1 MTIWGKIIGSATGF
15 AFGGPIGALLGGVAG
30 HAIDKFKTKQK
41 LPEELALK
49 QIGFTIGVIVLS
61 AKMAKADG
69 KVTKS
74 EIKAFKEKINVPDNE
89 IKNVARLWDQ
99 AKKTTD
105 GFEVYAKQIS
115 NLLEKNSS
123 VLEELLNLLVII
135 AEADGKITKLEKI
148 YLKNVSN
155 IFGFSD
161 QDFERICSSKLN
173 KNTDPYQT
181 LGVLKDTPLEE
192 IKKKWKILAMKH
204 HPDRLISQGIPQDLI
219 EKNTYRLKEINNA
232 WDLIKNKKYDLNA

>member
-15 AFGGPIGALLGGVAG
+15 ALGGPIGALLGGAAG
-30 HAIDKFKTKQK
+30 HALDKFKTKQK
-41 LPEELALK
+41 LPQELALK

-135 AEADGKITKLEKI
+135 AEADGKITNQEKL
-148 YLKNVSN
+148 YLKEVSN

-161 QDFERICSSKLN
+161 QDFERICSSKLD
-173 KNTDPYQT
+173 KHIDPYQT
-181 LGVLKDTPLEE
+181 LGVLKDAPLEE
-192 IKKKWKILAMKH
+192 IKNKWKTLAIKH
-204 HPDRLISQGIPQDLI
+204 HPDRLIAQGIPQDII
-219 EKNTYRLKEINNA
+219 ETNTYRLKEINNA

>member
-15 AFGGPIGALLGGVAG
+15 AFGGPIGALLGGAAG
-30 HAIDKFKTKQK
+30 HALDKFKIKQK

-61 AKMAKADG
+61 AKMSKADG

-99 AKKTTD
+99 AKKTTY
-105 GFEVYAKQIS
+105 GFEIYAKQIS
-115 NLLEKNSS
+115 NLLKKNSS

-148 YLKNVSN
+148 YLKEVGN

-173 KNTDPYQT
+173 RHIDPYQT
-181 LGVLKDTPLEE
+181 LGVSKDTPLEE
-192 IKKKWKILAMKH
+192 IKKKWKTLAINH
-204 HPDRLISQGIPQDLI
+204 HPDRLIAQGIPQDII
-219 EKNTYRLKEINNA
+219 ETNTYRLKEINNA
-232 WDLIKNKKYDLNA
+232 WDLIKRRV

>member
-1 MTIWGKIIGSATGF
+1 MTIWGKIIGSAAGF
-15 AFGGPIGALLGGVAG
+15 ALGGPIGALLGGAAG
-30 HAIDKFKTKQK
+30 HALDKFKTKEK
-41 LPEELALK
+41 LPEKLALK

-115 NLLEKNSS
+115 ILLEKKSS
-123 VLEELLNLLVII
+123 VLEELLNLFVII
-135 AEADGKITKLEKI
+135 AEADGKITNLEKI
-148 YLKNVSN
+148 YLKEVSN
-155 IFGFSD
+155 IFGFSK
-161 QDFERICSSKLN
+161 QDFERICSSKLD
-173 KNTDPYQT
+173 KHIDPYQT
-181 LGVLKDTPLEE
+181 LGVLKDAPLEE
-192 IKKKWKILAMKH
+192 IKNKWKTLAMKH
-204 HPDRLISQGIPQDLI
+204 HPDKLISQGIPQDII
-219 EKNTYRLKEINNA
+219 ETNTYRLKEINNA

>member
-15 AFGGPIGALLGGVAG
+15 AFGGPIGALLGGAAG
-30 HAIDKFKTKQK
+30 HALDKFKTKEK

-135 AEADGKITKLEKI
+135 AEADGKITNLEKI
-148 YLKNVSN
+148 YLKEVSD
-155 IFGFSD
+155 IFGFSE
-161 QDFERICSSKLN
+161 QDFERICSSKLD
-173 KNTDPYQT
+173 KNIDPYQT
-181 LGVLKDTPLEE
+181 LGVLKNAPLEE
-192 IKKKWKILAMKH
+192 IKNKWKMLAMKH
-204 HPDRLISQGIPQDLI
+204 HPDRLIAQGIPQDII
-219 EKNTYRLKEINNA
+219 ETNTYRLKEINNA

>member
-15 AFGGPIGALLGGVAG
+15 ALGGPLGALLGGVAG
-30 HAIDKFKTKQK
+30 HALDKFKTKQK
-41 LPEELALK
+41 LPEKLALK

-99 AKKTTD
+99 AKETTD

-135 AEADGKITKLEKI
+135 AEADGKITNQEKL
-148 YLKNVSN
+148 YLKEVSN

-161 QDFERICSSKLN
+161 QDFERICYTKLN
-173 KNTDPYQT
+173 TFVDPYKT
-181 LGVLKDTPLEE
+181 LGVSKDAQLEE
-192 IKKKWKILAMKH
+192 IKNRWKTLAMKH
-204 HPDRLISQGIPQDLI
+204 HPDRLIAQGIPQDII
-219 EKNTYRLKEINNA
+219 ETNTYRLKEINNA
-232 WDLIKNKKYDLNA
+232 WDLIKNKKFDLNA

>member
-15 AFGGPIGALLGGVAG
+15 ALGGPIGALLGGAAG
-30 HAIDKFKTKQK
+30 HALDKFKTKEK

-49 QIGFTIGVIVLS
+49 QIGFTFGVIVLS

-135 AEADGKITKLEKI
+135 AEADGKITNLEKI
-148 YLKNVSN
+148 YLKEVSN
-155 IFGFSD
+155 IFGFSE
-161 QDFERICSSKLN
+161 QDFERICSSKLD
-173 KNTDPYQT
+173 KQIDPYQT

-192 IKKKWKILAMKH
+192 IKNKWKTLAMKH
-204 HPDRLISQGIPQDLI
+204 HPDRLIAQGIPQDII
-219 EKNTYRLKEINNA
+219 ETNTYRLKEINNA
-232 WDLIKNKKYDLNA
+232 WDLIKNKKYDYNV

>member
-15 AFGGPIGALLGGVAG
+15 ALGGPIGALLGGAAG
-30 HAIDKFKTKQK
+30 HALDKFKTKQK
-41 LPEELALK
+41 LPQELALK

-135 AEADGKITKLEKI
+135 AEADGKITNLEKI
-148 YLKNVSN
+148 YLKDVSN
-155 IFGFSD
+155 IFGFTE
-161 QDFERICSSKLN
+161 QDFERICSSKLD
-173 KNTDPYQT
+173 KHIDPYQT
-181 LGVLKDTPLEE
+181 LGVLKDAPLEE
-192 IKKKWKILAMKH
+192 IKNKWKTLAMKH
-204 HPDRLISQGIPQDLI
+204 HPDRLIAQGMPQDII
-219 EKNTYRLKEINNA
+219 ENNTYRLKEINNA

>member
-15 AFGGPIGALLGGVAG
+15 AFGGPIGALLGGAAG
-30 HAIDKFKTKQK
+30 HALDKLKTKEK
-41 LPEELALK
+41 LPEQLALK

-74 EIKAFKEKINVPDNE
+74 EIKAFKEKIKVPDNE

-115 NLLEKNSS
+115 NLLEKKSS

-135 AEADGKITKLEKI
+135 AEADGKITNLEKI
-148 YLKNVSN
+148 YLKEVSN
-155 IFGFSD
+155 IFGFSE
-161 QDFERICSSKLN
+161 QDFERICSSKLD
-173 KNTDPYQT
+173 KHIDPYQT
-181 LGVLKDTPLEE
+181 LGVLKDAPLEE
-192 IKKKWKILAMKH
+192 IKNKWKTLAMKH
-204 HPDRLISQGIPQDLI
+204 HPDRLIAQGIPQDII
-219 EKNTYRLKEINNA
+219 ETNTYRLKEINNA

>member
-15 AFGGPIGALLGGVAG
+15 ALGGPIAALLGGVAG
-30 HAIDKFKTKQK
+30 HALDKFKTKQK
-41 LPEELALK
+41 LPEKLALK
-49 QIGFTIGVIVLS
+49 QIGFTIGIIVLS

-135 AEADGKITKLEKI
+135 AEADGKITNLEKI
-148 YLKNVSN
+148 YLKEVSN
-155 IFGFSD
+155 IFGFSE
-161 QDFERICSSKLN
+161 QDFERICSSKLD
-173 KNTDPYQT
+173 KHIDPYQT
-181 LGVLKDTPLEE
+181 LGVLKDAPLEE
-192 IKKKWKILAMKH
+192 IKNKWKTLAMKH
-204 HPDRLISQGIPQDLI
+204 HPDRLIAQGMPQDII
-219 EKNTYRLKEINNA
+219 ENNTYRLKEINNA

>member
-15 AFGGPIGALLGGVAG
+15 ALGGPIGALLGGAAG
-30 HAIDKFKTKQK
+30 HALDKFKTKEK

-115 NLLEKNSS
+115 NLLEKKSS

-148 YLKNVSN
+148 YLKEVSN
-155 IFGFSD
+155 IFGFSE
-161 QDFERICSSKLN
+161 QDFERICSSKLD
-173 KNTDPYQT
+173 KHIDPYQT
-181 LGVLKDTPLEE
+181 LGVLKDAPLEE
-192 IKKKWKILAMKH
+192 IKNKWKTLAMKH
-204 HPDRLISQGIPQDLI
+204 HPDRLIAQGIPQDII
-219 EKNTYRLKEINNA
+219 ETNTYRLKEINNA
-232 WDLIKNKKYDLNA
+232 WDLIKNKKYDLNV

>member
-15 AFGGPIGALLGGVAG
+15 AFGGPIGALSGGAAG
-30 HAIDKFKTKQK
+30 HALDKFQTKQK

-69 KVTKS
+69 KVSKS
-74 EIKAFKEKINVPDNE
+74 EIQAFRKKIKVPDNE

-99 AKKTTD
+99 AKKTTN

-135 AEADGKITKLEKI
+135 AEADGKITDLEKK
-148 YLKNVSN
+148 YLKKVSD
-155 IFGFSD
+155 IFGFSVH
-161 QDFERICSSKLN
+161 DFERICSSKLN
-173 KNTDPYQT
+173 KIADPYQT
-181 LGVLKDTPLEE
+181 LGVSKDTPIEE
-192 IKKKWKILAMKH
+192 IKKKWKTLAMKH
-204 HPDRLISQGIPQDLI
+204 HPDRLISQGMPKDLI
-219 EKNTYRLKEINNA
+219 ETHTYRLKEINNA
-232 WDLIKNKKYDLNA
+232 WDLIQNKK

>member
-15 AFGGPIGALLGGVAG
+15 ALGGPLGALLGGVAG
-30 HAIDKFKTKQK
+30 HALDKFKTKEK
-41 LPEELALK
+41 LPEKLALK

-99 AKKTTD
+99 AKETTD

-115 NLLEKNSS
+115 NLLEKKSS

-135 AEADGKITKLEKI
+135 AEADGKITNLEKI
-148 YLKNVSN
+148 YLKEVSN
-155 IFGFSD
+155 IFGFSE
-161 QDFERICSSKLN
+161 QDFERICSSKLDMHI
-173 KNTDPYQT
+173 DPYQT
-181 LGVLKDTPLEE
+181 LGVLKDAPLEE
-192 IKKKWKILAMKH
+192 IKNKWKTLAMKH
-204 HPDRLISQGIPQDLI
+204 HPDRLIAQGMPQDII
-219 EKNTYRLKEINNA
+219 ENNTYRLKEINNA

>member
-15 AFGGPIGALLGGVAG
+15 ALGGPIGALLGGAAG
-30 HAIDKFKTKQK
+30 HALDKFKTKQK
-41 LPEELALK
+41 LPEKLALK

-135 AEADGKITKLEKI
+135 AEADGKITNLERI
-148 YLKNVSN
+148 YLKKVSN
-155 IFGFSD
+155 IFGFSE
-161 QDFERICSSKLN
+161 QDFERICSSKLD
-173 KNTDPYQT
+173 KHIDPYQT
-181 LGVLKDTPLEE
+181 LGVLKDAPLEE
-192 IKKKWKILAMKH
+192 IKNKWKTLAMKH
-204 HPDRLISQGIPQDLI
+204 HPDRLIAQGIPQDII
-219 EKNTYRLKEINNA
+219 ETNTYRLKEINNA

>member
-15 AFGGPIGALLGGVAG
+15 ALGGPIGALLGGAAG
-30 HAIDKFKTKQK
+30 HALDKFKTKEK

-99 AKKTTD
+99 AKETTD

-135 AEADGKITKLEKI
+135 AEADGKITNLEKI
-148 YLKNVSN
+148 YLKEVSN
-155 IFGFSD
+155 IFGFSE
-161 QDFERICSSKLN
+161 QDFERICSSKLD
-173 KNTDPYQT
+173 KHIDPYQT
-181 LGVLKDTPLEE
+181 LGVLKDAPLEE
-192 IKKKWKILAMKH
+192 IKNKWKTLAMKH
-204 HPDRLISQGIPQDLI
+204 HPDRLIAQGIPQDII
-219 EKNTYRLKEINNA
+219 ETNTYRLKEINNA

>member
-15 AFGGPIGALLGGVAG
+15 AFGGPIGALLGGAAG
-30 HAIDKFKTKQK
+30 HALDKFKTKEK

-115 NLLEKNSS
+115 SLLEKKSS

-148 YLKNVSN
+148 YLKEVSN
-155 IFGFSD
+155 IFGFSE
-161 QDFERICSSKLN
+161 QDFERICSSKLD
-173 KNTDPYQT
+173 KHIDPYQT
-181 LGVLKDTPLEE
+181 LGVLKDAPLEE
-192 IKKKWKILAMKH
+192 IKNKWKTLAMKH
-204 HPDRLISQGIPQDLI
+204 HPDRLIAQGIPQDII
-219 EKNTYRLKEINNA
+219 ETNTYRLKEINNA
-232 WDLIKNKKYDLNA
+232 WDLIKNKKYNLNA

>member
-15 AFGGPIGALLGGVAG
+15 ALGGPIGALLGGAAG
-30 HAIDKFKTKQK
+30 HALDKFKTKEK

-99 AKKTTD
+99 AKETTD

-161 QDFERICSSKLN
+161 PDFERICSSKLN
-173 KNTDPYQT
+173 KYTDPYQT

-232 WDLIKNKKYDLNA
+232 WDLIKNKKYDLNV

>member
-15 AFGGPIGALLGGVAG
+15 ALGGPLGALLGGVAG
-30 HAIDKFKTKQK
+30 HALDKFKTKQK
-41 LPEELALK
+41 LPEKLALK

-99 AKKTTD
+99 AKETTD

-135 AEADGKITKLEKI
+135 AEADGKITNQEKM
-148 YLKNVSN
+148 YLKEVSN

-161 QDFERICSSKLN
+161 QDFERICYSKLN
-173 KNTDPYQT
+173 NYVDPYKT
-181 LGVLKDTPLEE
+181 LGVSKNAPLEE
-192 IKKKWKILAMKH
+192 IKNRWKTLAMKH
-204 HPDRLISQGIPQDLI
+204 HPDRLIAQGMPQDII
-219 EKNTYRLKEINNA
+219 ENNTYRLKEINNS

>member
-15 AFGGPIGALLGGVAG
+15 ALGGPIGALLGGAAG
-30 HAIDKFKTKQK
+30 HALDKFKTKEK

-115 NLLEKNSS
+115 NLLGKNSS

-135 AEADGKITKLEKI
+135 AEADGKITNLEKI
-148 YLKNVSN
+148 YLKEVSN
-155 IFGFSD
+155 IFGFSE
-161 QDFERICSSKLN
+161 QDFERICSSKLD
-173 KNTDPYQT
+173 KHIDPYQT
-181 LGVLKDTPLEE
+181 LGVLKDAPLEE
-192 IKKKWKILAMKH
+192 IKNKWKTLAMKH
-204 HPDRLISQGIPQDLI
+204 HPDRLIAQGIPQDII
-219 EKNTYRLKEINNA
+219 ETNTYRLKEINNA

>member
-15 AFGGPIGALLGGVAG
+15 ALGGPIGALLGGAAG
-30 HAIDKFKTKQK
+30 HALDKFKTKEK

-99 AKKTTD
+99 AKETTD

-135 AEADGKITKLEKI
+135 AEADGKITNLEKI
-148 YLKNVSN
+148 YLKEVSN
-155 IFGFSD
+155 IFGFSE
-161 QDFERICSSKLN
+161 QDFERICSSKLD
-173 KNTDPYQT
+173 KHIDPYQT
-181 LGVLKDTPLEE
+181 LGVLKDAPIEE
-192 IKKKWKILAMKH
+192 IKNKWKTLAMKH
-204 HPDRLISQGIPQDLI
+204 HPDRLIAQGIPQDII
-219 EKNTYRLKEINNA
+219 ETNTYRLKEINNA